1 MTYAEVM
8 KIVNEYKE
16 QRKAELLESIRSI
29 NTVGLS
35 VCLRVYDY
43 VNIEFHT
50 ENCYDEMS
58 LEDAI
63 NLCII
68 RQQEY
73 GGLWEISVEKDDAY
87 SWIEVSPTYI
97 EWDLE
102 HLRQHDGRESIYDT
116 ILL

>member
-1 MTYAEVM
+1 MTYVEIM

-16 QRKAELLESIRSI
+16 QRKAELFTAINSI
-29 NTVGLS
+29 NTVGLN

-43 VNIEFHT
+43 VNDEFYT
-50 ENCYDEMS
+50 ENCYDDVI

-63 NLCII
+63 NLCIS

-73 GGLWEISVEKDDAY
+73 GGLWSISVENDDSY
-87 SWIEVSPTYI
+87 NWIEIGPTFI

-102 HLRQHDGRESIYDT
+102 ELRQNDGRESIYDT

>member
-1 MTYAEVM
+1 MTYVEVM
-8 KIVNEYKE
+8 EIVNKYKE
-16 QRKAELLESIRSI
+16 QRRAELLVATHNI
-29 NTVGLS
+29 NTIGLS

-43 VNIEFHT
+43 VNDEFYT
-50 ENCYDEMS
+50 ENCYDDVS

-63 NLCII
+63 NLCIS

-73 GGLWEISVEKDDAY
+73 GGLWSISVQKDDGY
-87 SWIEVSPTYI
+87 SWIEIGPTYI

-102 HLRQHDGRESIYDT
+102 DLRQNDGRESIYDT